1 MLKQELEEYYIPFQ
15 CMIISNINSFNID
28 GVTTAQYNVLDIL
41 DKRGAKT
48 TKELAEIRGISQ
60 AGMSKL
66 TKRLLEKKYI
76 IQKRRETDRRNYDI
90 LITEEGKA
98 FLSRSEKFRNKIMN
112 LIENTLT
119 ENEKQCFAKLCKKI
133 TDSYAN
139 EYGK

>member
-1 MLKQELEEYYIPFQ
+1 MAKKELEKYYIPFQ
-15 CMIISNINSFNID
+15 CMIISNINRLNIE

-41 DKRGAKT
+41 DKQGSKT

-76 IQKRRETDRRNYDI
+76 TQERQENDRRAYDI
-90 LITEEGKA
+90 LITPDGKN
-98 FLSRSEKFRNKIMN
+98 FLLRSEKFRNETMN

-119 ENEKQCFAKLCKKI
+119 EEELHCFIQLCKKI
-133 TDSYAN
+133 TDSYV
-139 EYGK
+139 EE

>member
-1 MLKQELEEYYIPFQ
+1 MPRKKLEEYYVPFQ

-41 DKRGAKT
+41 DKQGSKT

-66 TKRLLEKKYI
+66 TKRLLEKEYI
-76 IQKRRETDRRNYDI
+76 TQERRETDRRNYDI
-90 LITEEGKA
+90 LITQTGKD
-98 FLSRSEKFRNKIMN
+98 FLVRSEKFRNKIMN

-119 ENEKQCFAKLCKKI
+119 EEELDCFVKLCKKV
-133 TDSYAN
+133 TDSYV
-139 EYGK
+139 EK

>member
-1 MLKQELEEYYIPFQ
+1 MAKKELEDYYIPFQ
-15 CMIISNINSFNID
+15 CMIISNINRFNID

-41 DKRGAKT
+41 DKQGFKT

-76 IQKRRETDRRNYDI
+76 IQQRRKNDRRTYDI
-90 LITEEGKA
+90 MITTDGKD
-98 FLSRSEKFRNKIMN
+98 FLSRSEKFRNKIMD

-119 ENEKQCFAKLCKKI
+119 EKELDCFVQLCKKI
-133 TDSYAN
+133 TDSYIS
-139 EYGK
+139 E